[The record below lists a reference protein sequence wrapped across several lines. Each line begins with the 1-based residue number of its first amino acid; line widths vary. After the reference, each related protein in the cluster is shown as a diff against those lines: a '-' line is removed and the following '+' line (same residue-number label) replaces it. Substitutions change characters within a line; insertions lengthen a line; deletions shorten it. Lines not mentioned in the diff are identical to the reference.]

1 MLVGYEPGSK
11 VYQLWDKH
19 TRSVKLSRD
28 VTFDKSC
35 FPSQQGAETHPQPT
49 SPIPIPFFLA
59 AAAPNPAAELQS
71 LQAPSLA
78 PSTSSEEDV
87 INMLDPDSQPNTP
100 PIQGPA
106 LPTTLE
112 QNHSLPNSPPN
123 RPSVVR
129 TVHHPPEPEPE
140 MPGGFEDRMQH
151 AQLLHEMDTAPR
163 QSGRT
168 RVLNPRYY
176 NADNATLPSRQH
188 NHVNFLNVATD
199 PVASELYPYFG

>member
-1 MLVGYEPGSK
+1 MHVPTDKQHKLDAKAIEVMLVRYKPGSK
-11 VYQLWDKH
+11 GYQLWDKH

-28 VTFDKSC
+28 VTFNESC

-59 AAAPNPAAELQS
+59 ATAPNPAAEPPS

-78 PSTSSEEDV
+78 PSMSSEEDV

-106 LPTTLE
+106 PPTTPK
-112 QNHSLPNSPPN
+112 QNCSLPNSPPN
-123 RPSVVR
+123 RPSVVC

-140 MPGGFEDRMQH
+140 MPGGFEDRMQR
-151 AQLLHEMDTAPR
+151 AQLLREMDTAPR
-163 QSGRT
+163 CSGRT
-168 RVLNPRYY
+168 RVPNPKHY
-176 NADNATLPSRQH
+176 NADNAALPSSH
-188 NHVNFLNVATD
+188 
-199 PVASELYPYFG
+199 